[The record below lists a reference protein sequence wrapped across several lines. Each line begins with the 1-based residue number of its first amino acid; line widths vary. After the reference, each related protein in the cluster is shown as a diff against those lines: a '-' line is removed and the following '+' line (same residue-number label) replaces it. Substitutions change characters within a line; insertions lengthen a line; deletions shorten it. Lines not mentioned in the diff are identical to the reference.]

1 MWKVK
6 QIFNSRGSCMNVS
19 VTQVF
24 HDINI
29 CKVHLTIS
37 CILFIFS
44 SLRSNGV
51 TLSNVTCRDSTV
63 ITAVSKAYLNVS

>member
-24 HDINI
+24 HYINI

-44 SLRSNGV
+44 SLRSNEV
-51 TLSNVTCRDSTV
+51 TLSNVTCRDSTI